1 MDSMGTAS
9 TNQSIY
15 TPIGASYRL
24 ENLGPNMLYAID
36 VQSGSYL
43 GKGGI
48 EHADDP
54 HGRP

>member
-1 MDSMGTAS
+1 MGTAS